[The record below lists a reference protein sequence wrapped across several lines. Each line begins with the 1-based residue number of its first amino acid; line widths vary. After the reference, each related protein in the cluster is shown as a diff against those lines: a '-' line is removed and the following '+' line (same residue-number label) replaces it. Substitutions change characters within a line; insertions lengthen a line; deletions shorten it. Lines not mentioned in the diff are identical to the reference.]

1 MADVK
6 SQPEP
11 DTPLEEE
18 LRDDT
23 VITTALIWS
32 LVVIGAVAAVA
43 AIVYFTRPD
52 APPPE
57 EKETKTGK
65 AAKREQPPV
74 VVPKLR
80 FTDITKAA
88 GITFVHENGAAG
100 EKLLPE
106 TMGGGV
112 AFFDYDG
119 DGHPDL
125 LLINSRRWDGDK
137 RPAGKPATM
146 ALYHNDGKGHFTD
159 VTAGSGLDVSFY
171 GMGVAIG
178 DFDNDGKPDVYITA
192 LGPNRLFRNLGN
204 GKFEDITK
212 TAGVAGSDDAW
223 STSAGF
229 FDYDNDGR
237 LDLFVC
243 NYVKWTRELDRDQ
256 SATLDGKTRAYGAPQ
271 KFAGSFCTLYHNDGG
286 GMFSDV
292 SAKAGIQVR
301 DRKGEPFGKSLGV
314 CFADLDRDGWVDIVV
329 SNDTVQNFLFRNLG
343 NGRFEE
349 LGERASVAFDQQG
362 NARGAMGID
371 IARFRNNEEFA
382 IAIGNFSN
390 EMSAMYVSNGRQLL
404 FTDDAISNGVG
415 PMTRQ
420 QLTFGVFFFDA
431 DNDGRLDLFSANGH
445 LERDIAKVQARQSYE
460 QPPQLMWNVGP
471 GYATEFLPV
480 VEPDRPLRKDGQ
492 AADDYAKRLKRWEAD
507 RDDFRKRMGDFVKPM
522 VGRAAAFADIDGDG
536 DLDLIIGGNGQ
547 PPRLLRNDQ
556 RLGHHWLRVKVVG
569 TESNRDA
576 IGAWVEVYLP
586 NRTVLRQQVMP
597 TRSYISQVELPLTF
611 GLGKADRVKKVR
623 VTWPSGRVL
632 ENTENVR
639 VDSRMTVTEP
649 AK

>member
-6 SQPEP
+6 TTHDP
-11 DTPLEEE
+11 DPLEEE

-23 VITTALIWS
+23 VITKALLWS
-32 LVVIGAVAAVA
+32 LVVIGVIAAVA
-43 AIVYFTRPD
+43 AIIYFTRPD

-74 VVPKLR
+74 MVPKLR
-80 FTDITKAA
+80 FTDVTKAA

-100 EKLLPE
+100 QKLLPE

-125 LLINSRRWDGDK
+125 LLINSRRWEHDH
-137 RPAGKPATM
+137 RSGKPATM
-146 ALYHNDGKGHFTD
+146 ALYHNDGTGHFTD
-159 VTAGSGLDVSFY
+159 VTAGSGLDVSLY

-204 GKFEDITK
+204 GKFEDVTK
-212 TAGVAGSDDAW
+212 TANVAGRDDAW

-256 SATLDGKTRAYGAPQ
+256 SATLDGRTRAYGAPQ
-271 KFAGSFCTLYHNDGG
+271 KFAGSFCTLYHNDGNG
-286 GMFSDV
+286 KFSDV

-301 DRKGEPFGKSLGV
+301 DRKGKPLGKSLGA
-314 CFADLDRDGWVDIVV
+314 CFADLDRDGRIDIFV

-349 LGERASVAFDQQG
+349 VGERASVAFDQQG
-362 NARGAMGID
+362 NARGAMGAD
-371 IARFRNNEEFA
+371 IAFPRNNNEYA
-382 IAIGNFSN
+382 IAVGNFSN
-390 EMSAMYVSNGRQLL
+390 EMSAMYVSNGRHLL
-404 FTDDAISNGVG
+404 FTDDAISNGIG
-415 PMTRQ
+415 PLTRQ
-420 QLTFGVFFFDA
+420 QLTFGLFFFDA

-445 LERDIAKVQARQSYE
+445 LEKDITKVQSRQSYE
-460 QPPQLMWNVGP
+460 QPPQLLWNVGP
-471 GYATEFLPV
+471 GFATEFLPI
-480 VEPDRPLRKDGQ
+480 VEPERPLRKEKES
-492 AADDYAKRLKRWEAD
+492 ADDYAKRLKAWEAD
-507 RDDFRKRMGDFVKPM
+507 RDDFRQRMGDFVKPM
-522 VGRAAAFADIDGDG
+522 VGRGAAFADIDGDG
-536 DLDLIIGGNGQ
+536 DLDLIIAGNGQ
-547 PPRLLRNDQ
+547 PPRLLRNDSD
-556 RLGHHWLRVKVVG
+556 LGNNWLRVKVVG
-569 TESNRDA
+569 TKSNRDA
-576 IGAWVEVYLP
+576 IGAWVEIHLV
-586 NRTVLRQQVMP
+586 NGTVLRQQVMP

-611 GLGKADRVKKVR
+611 GLGKAGAVKKVR
-623 VTWPSGRVL
+623 VTWPSGRSL
-632 ENTENVR
+632 EITKKIRVNT
-639 VDSRMTVTEP
+639 RMTVTEP
-649 AK
+649 EK

>member
-1 MADVK
+1 MAETKTSETDA
-6 SQPEP
+6 PFE
-11 DTPLEEE
+11 EEE

-23 VITTALIWS
+23 VITRALFWS
-32 LVVIGAVAAVA
+32 LIVICSLGAVGLV
-43 AIVYFTRPD
+43 VYFTWPEAAVPD
-52 APPPE
+52 E
-57 EKETKTGK
+57 RETITGR
-65 AAKREQPPV
+65 AETRAQPPV

-80 FTDITKAA
+80 FTDVTKSA

-119 DGHPDL
+119 DGDPDL
-125 LLINSRRWDGDK
+125 LLVNSKRWDHNQRD
-137 RPAGKPATM
+137 AKPATL
-146 ALYHNDGKGHFTD
+146 ALYQNDGKGNFKD
-159 VTAGSGLDVSFY
+159 VTAGSGLDVSLY

-204 GKFEDITK
+204 GKFEDVT
-212 TAGVAGSDDAW
+212 TNANVAGSGDDW

-243 NYVKWTRELDRDQ
+243 NYLQWTRRLDRDQ
-256 SATLDGKTRAYGAPQ
+256 PATLDGTTRAYGDPK
-271 KFAGSFCTLYHNDGG
+271 KFAGTFCVLYHNDGNG
-286 GMFSDV
+286 RFSDV

-301 DRKGEPFGKSLGV
+301 DRKGKPLGKSLGV
-314 CFADLDRDGWVDIVV
+314 CFADLDRDGWIDIFVA
-329 SNDTVQNFLFRNLG
+329 NDTVQNFLFRNLR

-349 LGERASVAFDQQG
+349 VGERASVAFDQQG
-362 NARGAMGID
+362 NARGAMGAD
-371 IARFRNNEEFA
+371 IALPRNNDEYA
-382 IAIGNFSN
+382 IAVGNFSN
-390 EMSAMYVSNGRQLL
+390 EMSAMYVSDGKRLL

-415 PMTRQ
+415 PLTRQ
-420 QLTFGVFFFDA
+420 QLTFGLFFFDA
-431 DNDGRLDLFSANGH
+431 DLDGRLDLFSANGH
-445 LERDIAKVQARQSYE
+445 LERDITKVQSRQSYE
-460 QPPQLMWNVGP
+460 QPPQLLWNAGP
-471 GYATEFLPV
+471 GFATEFLPC
-480 VEPDRPLRKDGQ
+480 VEPDRPLRKDGE
-492 AADDYAKRLKRWEAD
+492 ASDAYAKRLKAWEAD
-507 RDDFRKRMGDFVKPM
+507 RDDFRKRMGDCVKPM
-522 VGRAAAFADIDGDG
+522 VGRGAAFADIDGDG
-536 DLDLIIGGNGQ
+536 DLDLMIAGNGQ

-556 RLGHHWLRVKVVG
+556 RLSHHWLRVKVVG
-569 TESNRDA
+569 TNSNRDA

-611 GLGKADRVKKVR
+611 GLGKSDRVDKVR
-623 VTWPSGRVL
+623 VTWPNGRAV
-632 ENTENVR
+632 EITEKIR
-639 VDSRMTVTEP
+639 VNSRMTVAEP